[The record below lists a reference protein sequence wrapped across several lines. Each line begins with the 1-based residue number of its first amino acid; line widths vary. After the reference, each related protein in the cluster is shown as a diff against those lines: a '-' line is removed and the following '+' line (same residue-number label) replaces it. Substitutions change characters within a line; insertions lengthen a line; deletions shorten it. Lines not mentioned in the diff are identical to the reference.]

1 MFSECFCFA
10 VTTKIP
16 NFAKYLQLHITSF
29 GNNDCRK
36 EMI

>member
-1 MFSECFCFA
+1 MFSGYFCFA
-10 VTTKIP
+10 VTAKIS
-16 NFAKYLQLHITSF
+16 NFAQYLQLHITNF